1 MYRIMIAKSK
11 RDNYES
17 MYQFMTTTTDGVT
30 TPLEIKSKEELDAK
44 IEKMLNEGGYSKADF
59 IVMEVV
65 DYSIDATKYS
75 DDKASPDTTPT
86 APDDGG
92 GSDDSTDSDIDKAS
106 E

>member
-1 MYRIMIAKSK
+1 MYRIMIVKSK

-30 TPLEIKSKEELDAK
+30 TPLEIASKEALDAK

-59 IVMEVV
+59 IVVEVV

-75 DDKASPDTTPT
+75 DDVTVSDNTPT
-86 APDDGG
+86 APGG
-92 GSDDSTDSDIDKAS
+92 GDASGTPTTPDKGEVS